1 MGYVGIFTGQVTG
14 GGKVIEVVLDITQ
27 SLLDSASEIHGVGE
41 FFGIISK
48 GFVFAILL
56 DSSMTCSSLFVWTQ
70 RIPTEQSS
78 APFWFNI
85 AHFSSYQ
92 RVSCTVSGDV
102 KLISWRLN
110 NYPRAVVISSLL
122 MLALEWMAKE
132 LIDAA

>member
-1 MGYVGIFTGQVTG
+1 MGVESFFWHRIPGF
-14 GGKVIEVVLDITQ
+14 
-27 SLLDSASEIHGVGE
+27 SFAAS
-41 FFGIISK
+41 
-48 GFVFAILL
+48 L

-78 APFWFNI
+78 APFWINI
-85 AHFSSYQ
+85 APFSGYQ

-110 NYPRAVVISSLL
+110 KYPRAGVISSLL

-132 LIDAA
+132 SIDAA